1 MTRAGESKFF
11 YSRFS
16 LDGVVC
22 TALQGS
28 LTPEGLLYFYE
39 ARTRVGKLEC
49 VADDVGKATNAATS
63 LITLVTGGKITVA
76 LFRGGG
82 SE

>member
-1 MTRAGESKFF
+1 MTRAGESKLF

-28 LTPEGLLYFYE
+28 LTLEGLLYFYE
-39 ARTRVGKLEC
+39 ARMRVGTLET
-49 VADDVGKATNAATS
+49 VADHMARRLKWQ
-63 LITLVTGGKITVA
+63 
-76 LFRGGG
+76 RP
-82 SE
+82 